1 MNICAVSVV
10 IPTYK
15 RFEQL
20 QAAIAQIYACDP
32 APAEVIV
39 HVDGDDEE
47 TESQLAQLALLQLVV
62 LRSRQQVGPG
72 GGRNRAI
79 AQAKHEIV
87 ASFDDDSYPL
97 DRDYFAQLLQLFAN
111 FPQAAIIGA
120 TIVHRGEPIPA
131 ASPTCQWVADFVGCG
146 CAYRKA
152 AFLQTSGYVPLPVA
166 YGMEEVDLSL
176 RLHHQGWQ
184 ILASGQLR
192 VFHDTN
198 LGHHDST
205 KVTAASIA
213 NLALLSYLRY
223 PPQFWGMGLLQC
235 LNRVRWL
242 LLHGRYAGVLTGM
255 LSIPALLWQHRHQRQ
270 TIAPAG
276 LHLYQQR
283 RQKPLLA
290 TPQS

>member
-1 MNICAVSVV
+1 MKTCAVSVV

-15 RFEQL
+15 RFDQL
-20 QAAIAQIYACDP
+20 QVAIAQICTCDP

-47 TESQLAQLALLQLVV
+47 TESQLAQLAMPQLVV
-62 LRSRQQVGPG
+62 LRSQQQVGPG

-79 AQAKHEIV
+79 AQASQAIV

-97 DRDYFAQLLQLFAN
+97 DRDYFARLLQLFAD
-111 FPQAAIIGA
+111 FPQAAVIGA
-120 TIVHRGEPIPA
+120 TIIHRGESVPA
-131 ASPTCQWVADFVGCG
+131 DQPTCRWVADFVGCG

-152 AFLQTSGYVPLPVA
+152 VFLQTSGYVPLPVA
-166 YGMEEVDLSL
+166 YSMEEVDLSL

-184 ILASGQLR
+184 ILSSEQLR
-192 VFHDTN
+192 VFHDTD
-198 LGHHDST
+198 LGHHSSAR
-205 KVTAASIA
+205 VTAASIA

-223 PPQFWGMGLLQC
+223 PPQFWGVGILQC

-242 LLHGRYAGVLTGM
+242 LLHGRYAGILTGV
-255 LSIPALLWQHRHQRQ
+255 LSIPTLLWQHRHQRQ

-276 LHLYQQR
+276 LRLYQQL
-283 RQKPLLA
+283 RQKSFLA
-290 TPQS
+290 TPKS

>member
-47 TESQLAQLALLQLVV
+47 TESQLAQLAILQLVV

-97 DRDYFAQLLQLFAN
+97 DRDYFARLLQLFTD
-111 FPQAAIIGA
+111 FPQAAVIGA
-120 TIVHRGEPIPA
+120 TIIHRNEPVPIDA
-131 ASPTCQWVADFVGCG
+131 PTCHWVADFIGCG

-176 RLHHQGWQ
+176 RLYHQGWQ
-184 ILASGQLR
+184 VLHGERLR
-192 VFHDTN
+192 VFHDTD
-198 LGHHDST
+198 LGHHSST

-242 LLHGRYAGVLTGM
+242 LLQRRYAGILTGV
-255 LSIPALLWQHRHQRQ
+255 LRIPTLLWQHRHQRQ
-270 TIAPAG
+270 TVASDG
-276 LHLYQQR
+276 LRLYQKL

-290 TPQS
+290 TPQH